1 MCEILLR
8 VKHSAPATDRHHMG
22 RTQAGDVIV
31 VMPDGWSWGRKEVE
45 SGEWRILQLPDTQH
59 GDVAD
64 MLVDGPT
71 TSRNVKSR
79 RAKFFD
85 LESLPWLRDSMATAH
100 AIRLTTGEQS
110 KLLKSKRVRSQDYT
124 VIGG

>member
-8 VKHSAPATDRHHMG
+8 VKHSAPTTDRHHMG

-31 VMPDGWSWGRKEVE
+31 VMPDGWGWGKKEVE
-45 SGEWRILQLPDTQH
+45 NGEWRILQLPEVPY
-59 GDVAD
+59 GDLGD
-64 MLVDGPT
+64 MLVDGPS

-85 LESLPWLRDSMATAH
+85 LEALPWLRKAMATAQ
-100 AIRLTTGEQS
+100 AVKLSREES
-110 KLLKSKRVRSQDYT
+110 KMLLAAKRTRAQDYT